1 MLPEEI
7 EVHRDRMW
15 RRDPDNRV
23 EDVYAAERFVEN
35 VGFCEALTDS
45 RRPGPSL
52 YVAVCGR
59 RDAHMPRNVQKDPES
74 RLAWTIKDEVMRR
87 GKCFYGKVLRGRST
101 FIAPRLVP
109 SFNALWGVPRRL
121 EKNVLSDDAQRI
133 LKIMRREWE
142 MATRDLREESGITE
156 RARFDKAMTQ
166 LQKTLK
172 IIPTD
177 VLYEPTFTYIWSI
190 PEARFP
196 EELKQNVEREEAL
209 KEIARSYLIAAG
221 MTLRGELARV
231 TGLRSPEAGLGNWGL
246 VDEGFAERLAPGVYR
261 LRNLSNPRS
270 KAATYS
276 HQP

>member
-15 RRDPDNRV
+15 RREPENRV
-23 EDVYAAERFVEN
+23 EDVYAAERFIED

-52 YVAVCGR
+52 YTAVCGR

-74 RLAWTIKDEVMRR
+74 RLAWELKDSVMRR
-87 GKCFYGKVLRGRST
+87 GRFFYGKLLKGRST
-101 FIAPRLVP
+101 FITPRLLP
-109 SFNALWGVPRRL
+109 FFNALWGVPQRM
-121 EKNVLSDDAQRI
+121 EKKVLSADAQAI

-142 MATRDLREESGITE
+142 MATRDLREESGIKE
-156 RARFDKAMTQ
+156 RARFDRAMVQ

-172 IIPTD
+172 IIPSD

-190 PEARFP
+190 SEARFQDQLR
-196 EELKQNVEREEAL
+196 EKVEREVAL
-209 KEIARSYLIAAG
+209 REIARAYLTGAG

-231 TGLRSPEAGLGNWGL
+231 TGLYSPEAGLGNWAL
-246 VDEGFAERLAPGVYR
+246 VDEGFALRLGQGIYRLAC
-261 LRNLSNPRS
+261 LSGQHS
-270 KAATYS
+270 ATAS
-276 HQP
+276 A

>member
-7 EVHRDRMW
+7 EVHRDRLW
-15 RRDPDNRV
+15 RRDPENRV
-23 EDVYAAERFVEN
+23 EDVYAAERFIED

-109 SFNALWGVPRRL
+109 FFNALWGIPQRM
-121 EKNVLSDDAQRI
+121 EKKTLSPDAQVI
-133 LKIMRREWE
+133 LRIMRREWE
-142 MATRDLREESGITE
+142 MASRDLREESGITE

-166 LQKTLK
+166 LQKSLK
-172 IIPTD
+172 IIPTE
-177 VLYEPTFTYIWSI
+177 VLYEPAFTYIWSI
-190 PEARFP
+190 PEARFS
-196 EELKQNVEREEAL
+196 EELKQNVKREDAV
-209 KEIARSYLIAAG
+209 KELARAYLIGAG

-231 TGLRSPEAGLGNWGL
+231 TGLTSPVAGLGNWGL
-246 VDEGFAERLAPGVYR
+246 VDEGFADRLAPGVYR
-261 LRNLSNPRS
+261 LTNFEQHKLHR
-270 KAATYS
+270 TVFV
-276 HQP
+276 